1 MRTENSTYKCDYCHN
16 VVVADK
22 DSDGVSLSTDCE
34 ADGEPCPICAL
45 PLMKATLGRLPLL
58 VCTKCD
64 GMLIAM
70 QEFQD
75 LIAASRAEHRG
86 PVAASPANSNSD
98 ALRRRIGCP
107 HCHRPMEAHFY
118 GGAGNVVMDTCE
130 GCSLNWL
137 DHGELARIANA
148 SSSSFAADSDSDS
161 DDDCNDGCN
170 LDQNAGYTSNSNANF
185 DADHS
190 ASYFTTPSPPPTFNT
205 TA

>member
-1 MRTENSTYKCDYCHN
+1 MRTENSIYKCDYCHN

-22 DSDGVSLSTDCE
+22 DNDGVSLSTE
-34 ADGEPCPICAL
+34 ADSEGEGCPICSL

-70 QEFQD
+70 QEFED
-75 LIAASRAEHRG
+75 LIAASRAEHHG
-86 PVAASPANSNSD
+86 AVAIAPADPNSD
-98 ALRRRIGCP
+98 DLRRPIGCP

-130 GCSLNWL
+130 NCSLNWL

-148 SSSSFAADSDSDS
+148 PRSSFAADSDGGGNLDANVDYTSDS
-161 DDDCNDGCN
+161 
-170 LDQNAGYTSNSNANF
+170 TSNF

-190 ASYFTTPSPPPTFNT
+190 ASYFTNPSPPPTFNT
-205 TA
+205 IA

>member
-22 DSDGVSLSTDCE
+22 NSDGISLSTEADSDGE
-34 ADGEPCPICAL
+34 GCPICAL

-75 LIAASRAEHRG
+75 LITASRAEHRG
-86 PVAASPANSNSD
+86 PVATSPANVNSD
-98 ALRRRIGCP
+98 QLRRHIGCP

-130 GCSLNWL
+130 NCSLNWL

-148 SSSSFAADSDSDS
+148 SHSDADVGGDSSDSD
-161 DDDCNDGCN
+161 
-170 LDQNAGYTSNSNANF
+170 QNAAYSSDPNSNF

-190 ASYFTTPSPPPTFNT
+190 ASYFTAPSPPPTFNT
-205 TA
+205 NA

>member
-16 VVVADK
+16 VLIAEK
-22 DSDGVSLSTDCE
+22 DNDGVSLSTDCE
-34 ADGEPCPICAL
+34 ADGEPCPICAI

-58 VCTKCD
+58 VCTRCD

-75 LIAASRAEHRG
+75 LIAASRAEHHG
-86 PVAASPANSNSD
+86 PVGSSPANPDSDSDSD
-98 ALRRRIGCP
+98 ALRRHIGCP

-118 GGAGNVVMDTCE
+118 GGPGNVIIDTCE
-130 GCSLNWL
+130 NCSLNWL

-148 SSSSFAADSDSDS
+148 PRSSFDADSGS
-161 DDDCNDGCN
+161 GCN
-170 LDQNAGYTSNSNANF
+170 ADCTSPDPNSNF

-190 ASYFTTPSPPPTFNT
+190 ASYFSNPSPPPTFNT
-205 TA
+205 IA